1 MLPVQ
6 PLTPISTVWLFLCC
20 RTEQTGT
27 RGQFKNQRTHFVP
40 RNGAALRAL
49 AGKMWVAFRQVK
61 SLTHQ
66 APIWHFSQTL
76 ISLCC
81 CCCCLNIPSGQHFC
95 KNAAVLPSFHAHP
108 RGPVIKA
115 RSTNQGLWWDV
126 EHGWWSH
133 EPSDVPDRS
142 VHFAH
147 QVCWACCH
155 TRALHCCYSLS
166 TWVAALKQNYM
177 CATGCSPV
185 WAPKLKQQMCLDSSS

>member
-1 MLPVQ
+1 M
-6 PLTPISTVWLFLCC
+6 
-20 RTEQTGT
+20 
-27 RGQFKNQRTHFVP
+27 P

-49 AGKMWVAFRQVK
+49 ARKMWVAFRQVK

-81 CCCCLNIPSGQHFC
+81 CCCSNIPSGQHFC
-95 KNAAVLPSFHAHP
+95 KNTTLLPSFHAHP

-115 RSTNQGLWWDV
+115 RSTNQGSDGMWDM
-126 EHGWWSH
+126 GDGAMS
-133 EPSDVPDRS
+133 PRISL
-142 VHFAH
+142 
-147 QVCWACCH
+147 
-155 TRALHCCYSLS
+155 TALCSLHIRCAGPAVTPGLRHCCYSLS

-185 WAPKLKQQMCLDSSS
+185 WAPKLKQQMCLDSSP